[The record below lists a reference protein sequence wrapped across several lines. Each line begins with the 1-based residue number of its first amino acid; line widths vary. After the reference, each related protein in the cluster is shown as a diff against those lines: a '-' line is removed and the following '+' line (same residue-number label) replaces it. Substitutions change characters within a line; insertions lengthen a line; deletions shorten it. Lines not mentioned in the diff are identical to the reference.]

1 MRGMRGLTILVAT
14 AEPGR
19 FRAALST
26 AAAAAALGASAR
38 VFLHEDAVTL
48 LGPAVDSDAA
58 RLAAVGLPDRA
69 ALLSVAQESGVQL
82 LVCQSGLALAG
93 LPLDA
98 LPAGTEAGGLVS
110 LLARLGEDRLLAF

>member
-1 MRGMRGLTILVAT
+1 MPGMRGLTILVAT
-14 AEPGR
+14 ADPRR

-48 LGPAVDSDAA
+48 LGQAEEPESAHFAA
-58 RLAAVGLPDRA
+58 AGLPDRA

-82 LVCQSGLALAG
+82 LVCQSGLALAD
-93 LPLDA
+93 LSLDA
-98 LPAGTEAGGLVS
+98 FPAGTEAGGLVS
-110 LLARLGEDRLLAF
+110 LLATLGEDRLVAF